1 MKLWDYSHL
10 WGNVQGRIA
19 PIISLFLGIRVG
31 FLVKVIQP
39 FVQKLIIWEEI
50 KTHGYLA
57 LIIVIVMG
65 TDSILTIFSVGKLQM
80 STKSWNERLNT
91 RMKLDEGKLNQA
103 FDKLMET
110 LSWNQKRFLTSFP
123 QLKFTDTKKFNKF
136 KNRWI
141 KKRRE
146 S

>member
-65 TDSILTIFSVGKLQM
+65 TDFIRTIFSVEKLQM

>member
-1 MKLWDYSHL
+1 M
-10 WGNVQGRIA
+10 
-19 PIISLFLGIRVG
+19 VG

-39 FVQKLIIWEEI
+39 FVQKLITWEEI

-65 TDSILTIFSVGKLQM
+65 TDFILTIFSVEKLHM
-80 STKSWNERLNT
+80 STKSWNGRLNT

-103 FDKLMET
+103 FDKLVET

-123 QLKFTDTKKFNKF
+123 QLKFTDTKKFNQF

>member
-1 MKLWDYSHL
+1 MGLFTFMGH
-10 WGNVQGRIA
+10 VQGKIA

-65 TDSILTIFSVGKLQM
+65 TDFILTIFSVEKLQM

-110 LSWNQKRFLTSFP
+110 LSWNQKRFLTNFP

>member
-1 MKLWDYSHL
+1 MGLFTFMGH
-10 WGNVQGRIA
+10 VQGKIA

-39 FVQKLIIWEEI
+39 FVQKLITWEEI

-65 TDSILTIFSVGKLQM
+65 TDFILTIFSVEKLHM
-80 STKSWNERLNT
+80 STKSWNGRLNT
-91 RMKLDEGKLNQA
+91 RMKLDEGKLNQS

-123 QLKFTDTKKFNKF
+123 QLKFTDTKKFNQF

>member
-1 MKLWDYSHL
+1 MGLFSSMGKYSRPGCPNYFFIL
-10 WGNVQGRIA
+10 GDRG
-19 PIISLFLGIRVG
+19 SLS
-31 FLVKVIQP
+31 VKVIQP
-39 FVQKLIIWEEI
+39 FIQKLITWEEI

-65 TDSILTIFSVGKLQM
+65 TDFILTIFSVEKLHM

-123 QLKFTDTKKFNKF
+123 QLKFTDTKKFNQF

>member
-10 WGNVQGRIA
+10 WGNIQGRVA
-19 PIISLFLGIRVG
+19 PIISLFWGIGVV

-39 FVQKLIIWEEI
+39 FVQKLITWEEI
-50 KTHGYLA
+50 KTHVYLA

-65 TDSILTIFSVGKLQM
+65 TDFILTIFSVEKLHM

-91 RMKLDEGKLNQA
+91 RMKLDEG
-103 FDKLMET
+103 KLMET

-123 QLKFTDTKKFNKF
+123 QLKFTDTKKFNQF

>member
-65 TDSILTIFSVGKLQM
+65 TDFIRTIFSVEKLQM
-80 STKSWNERLNT
+80 STKSWNVR
-91 RMKLDEGKLNQA
+91 
-103 FDKLMET
+103 
-110 LSWNQKRFLTSFP
+110 
-123 QLKFTDTKKFNKF
+123 
-136 KNRWI
+136 
-141 KKRRE
+141 
-146 S
+146 

>member
-1 MKLWDYSHL
+1 
-10 WGNVQGRIA
+10 
-19 PIISLFLGIRVG
+19 
-31 FLVKVIQP
+31 
-39 FVQKLIIWEEI
+39 
-50 KTHGYLA
+50 
-57 LIIVIVMG
+57 MG
-65 TDSILTIFSVGKLQM
+65 TDFIPTIFSVEKLHM
-80 STKSWNERLNT
+80 STKIWNDRLNT

-123 QLKFTDTKKFNKF
+123 QLKFTDTKKFNQF

>member
-19 PIISLFLGIRVG
+19 PIISLFWGIRVG
-31 FLVKVIQP
+31 VLVKVIQP
-39 FVQKLIIWEEI
+39 FVQKLITWEEI

-65 TDSILTIFSVGKLQM
+65 TDFILTIFSVEKLHM
-80 STKSWNERLNT
+80 STKSWNGRLNT
-91 RMKLDEGKLNQA
+91 RMKLDEGKLKQA

-123 QLKFTDTKKFNKF
+123 QLKFTDTKKFNQF

>member
-1 MKLWDYSHL
+1 MGLFTFMGH
-10 WGNVQGRIA
+10 VQGKIA

-31 FLVKVIQP
+31 FLVKVIQQ

-65 TDSILTIFSVGKLQM
+65 TDFILTIFSVEKLHM
-80 STKSWNERLNT
+80 STKSWNGRLNT

-103 FDKLMET
+103 FDKLMKT

-123 QLKFTDTKKFNKF
+123 QLKFTDTKKFNQF

>member
-65 TDSILTIFSVGKLQM
+65 TDFILTIFSVEKLQM
-80 STKSWNERLNT
+80 STKSWNDRLNT

>member
-1 MKLWDYSHL
+1 M
-10 WGNVQGRIA
+10 
-19 PIISLFLGIRVG
+19 GIRVG

-65 TDSILTIFSVGKLQM
+65 TDFILTIFSVGKLQM

-91 RMKLDEGKLNQA
+91 RMKLDEGKLNQEEMVA
-103 FDKLMET
+103 FNL
-110 LSWNQKRFLTSFP
+110 LVLNHCCYRS
-123 QLKFTDTKKFNKF
+123 LK
-136 KNRWI
+136 
-141 KKRRE
+141 
-146 S
+146 

>member
-1 MKLWDYSHL
+1 
-10 WGNVQGRIA
+10 
-19 PIISLFLGIRVG
+19 
-31 FLVKVIQP
+31 
-39 FVQKLIIWEEI
+39 
-50 KTHGYLA
+50 
-57 LIIVIVMG
+57 MG
-65 TDSILTIFSVGKLQM
+65 TDFIPTIFSVEKLHM
-80 STKSWNERLNT
+80 STKIWNERLNT

-110 LSWNQKRFLTSFP
+110 LSWNKKRFLTSFP
-123 QLKFTDTKKFNKF
+123 QLKFTDTKKFNQF